1 MVLLQQSKLVSTY
14 THSPKGQRMI
24 DKKLQEYYEN
34 RFEMMAT
41 QGWQDLIED
50 AQNMFDAINHVL
62 AVQDEK
68 DLHLQRGQL
77 DLLQWVLNLKQV
89 SEQSYEQLMSG
100 DSA

>member
-1 MVLLQQSKLVSTY
+1 
-14 THSPKGQRMI
+14 
-24 DKKLQEYYEN
+24 
-34 RFEMMAT
+34 MMAT